1 MKNKIKYYVI
11 GFLINSLLI
20 FNIGAFEQFEF
31 NVTEIEILENGNKIK
46 GLNRGKISSNDGV
59 VITADTFV
67 YNKTLNQNDVDL
79 IHSNGF
85 IEDYLSVQYSLSAWA

>member
-1 MKNKIKYYVI
+1 MKNKIKYYII
-11 GFLINSLLI
+11 GFLINILFI

-67 YNKTLNQNDVDL
+67 YNKTLNQL
-79 IHSNGF
+79 IANGNVK
-85 IEDYLSVQYSLSAWA
+85 IEDNLTIFFC